1 MLQAVDWVREEG
13 RQGSELL
20 PYHLIEMIK
29 TAACKHLAK
38 WERQRKQAVKRGKR
52 V

>member
-38 WERQRKQAVKRGKR
+38 GKSREER
-52 V
+52 